1 MSSKELRVS
10 RRSRE
15 RTSQLSPDADAMVAA
30 SLGLA
35 NSGSRSEDRF
45 WEHQLARLLDRALDA
60 AHTATINSALERLNQ
75 TDGEAYGA
83 LVEAV
88 EHAAETTVVE
98 IGGNGTEV
106 AAQGGAVAPRTRH
119 HGLLLT
125 APLVAWTRFAIP
137 SGAIAPQAALALSH
151 AWQELILAPGV
162 VFRMLP
168 WLYSLDQLPREF
180 ADMRKLTRKL
190 TSAAVT
196 EASPRIDFKTMP
208 ESAEMLADTRFL
220 VGVVA
225 VEDPLAPLFRW
236 QLSGPT
242 HASRVQCLEQWVA
255 NARTHLE
262 PLLPGC
268 GFECLLPDAYHINL
282 RESDRR
288 VRPYGIKAA
297 VHFLTHALAIDANQI
312 KATIGAFGAER
323 IDEYRIGLSVTDSE
337 EVAQGVVWPLL
348 GSESENDEPS
358 PLERIRETLREVGVQ
373 EMTVWSEVNEP
384 EFCEDCG
391 APLYPSPSDEVV
403 HVEMPEDTEP
413 ASTQFH

>member
-1 MSSKELRVS
+1 
-10 RRSRE
+10 
-15 RTSQLSPDADAMVAA
+15 MVAA

-45 WEHQLARLLDRALDA
+45 WEHQLSRSLDRALDA
-60 AHTATINSALERLNQ
+60 AHSATITTALERLNQ

-88 EHAAETTVVE
+88 EHAAET
-98 IGGNGTEV
+98 V
-106 AAQGGAVAPRTRH
+106 ALANTAADGDSQGARF
-119 HGLLLT
+119 GLLVT

-137 SGAIAPQAALALSH
+137 SGAVTPQVAESLAA
-151 AWQELILAPGV
+151 AWQQLILAPGV
-162 VFRMLP
+162 VFRMVP

-180 ADMRKLTRKL
+180 SDMRKLTRKL
-190 TSAAVT
+190 TTAAVT
-196 EASPRIDFKTMP
+196 DTVPRIDFKNMP

-220 VGVVA
+220 LAVVS
-225 VEDPLAPLFRW
+225 VEDPLKPLFRW
-236 QLSGPT
+236 QLAGPT
-242 HASRVQCLEQWVA
+242 HASRVQCLEQWVEH
-255 NARTHLE
+255 ARPLLE

-288 VRPYGIKAA
+288 VRGYGIKAA
-297 VHFLTHALAIDANQI
+297 VHFLNHALAVEASQI

-323 IDEYRIGLSVTDSE
+323 IDEYRIGLSVGDAD

-348 GSESENDEPS
+348 GAESENDEPT
-358 PLERIRETLREVGVQ
+358 PLDRIRETLRDVGVQ
-373 EMTVWSEVNEP
+373 EITVWSEVTEP

>member
-1 MSSKELRVS
+1 MVS
-10 RRSRE
+10 
-15 RTSQLSPDADAMVAA
+15 A

-35 NSGSRSEDRF
+35 NSGSRSEDLY
-45 WEHQLARLLDRALDA
+45 WEHQLSRLLDRALDA
-60 AHTATINSALERLNQ
+60 AHSATITSALERLNQ

-88 EHAAETTVVE
+88 EHAAETVV
-98 IGGNGTEV
+98 V
-106 AAQGGAVAPRTRH
+106 DPPAAAGKSTARQ

-137 SGAIAPQAALALSH
+137 SGQITAAVALSL
-151 AWQELILAPGV
+151 ARLWQEMILAPGV
-162 VFRMLP
+162 AFRLVP

-180 ADMRKLTRKL
+180 ADMRKLTRKM
-190 TSAAVT
+190 TVAAVT
-196 EASPRIDFKTMP
+196 DVVPRIDFKNMP

-220 VGVVA
+220 LAVVA
-225 VEDPLAPLFRW
+225 VDDPLKPLFRW
-236 QLSGPT
+236 QLGGSA
-242 HASRVQCLEQWVA
+242 HQSRVQCLEHWVEH
-255 NARTHLE
+255 ARPLLE

-288 VRPYGIKAA
+288 VRAWGIKAA
-297 VHFLTHALAIDANQI
+297 VHYLTHALAVAARQI
-312 KATIGAFGAER
+312 KATVGAFGAER
-323 IDEYRIGLSVTDSE
+323 IDEYRIGLSVADSE
-337 EVAQGVVWPLL
+337 DVAQGVVWPLL
-348 GSESENDEPS
+348 GAESESDDPS
-358 PLERIRETLREVGVQ
+358 PLERIKETLREVGVEDIQ
-373 EMTVWSEVNEP
+373 VWTEVNEP

>member
-1 MSSKELRVS
+1 MSSKELRIS

-15 RTSQLSPDADAMVAA
+15 RTTQLSPDADALVAA

-45 WEHQLARLLDRALDA
+45 WEHQLSRHLDRLLDA
-60 AHTATINSALERLNQ
+60 AHSATITSALERLNQ

-88 EHAAETTVVE
+88 EHAAETVVLDTPAVE
-98 IGGNGTEV
+98 GVPSGTR
-106 AAQGGAVAPRTRH
+106 A
-119 HGLLLT
+119 GLLVT

-137 SGAIAPQAALALSH
+137 SGAITPQVAESLSA
-151 AWQELILAPGV
+151 AWQKLILAPGV
-162 VFRMLP
+162 VFRMVP

-180 ADMRKLTRKL
+180 SDMRKLTRKL
-190 TSAAVT
+190 TAAAVT
-196 EASPRIDFKTMP
+196 DSTPRIDFKNMP

-220 VGVVA
+220 LAVVS
-225 VEDPLAPLFRW
+225 VDDPLKPLFRW

-242 HASRVQCLEQWVA
+242 HASRVQCLEQWVEH
-255 NARTHLE
+255 ARPLLE

-288 VRPYGIKAA
+288 VRGYGIKAA
-297 VHFLTHALAIDANQI
+297 VHFLNHALAIDASQI

-323 IDEYRIGLSVTDSE
+323 IDEYRIGLSVGDAD

-348 GSESENDEPS
+348 GAESENDEPT
-358 PLERIRETLREVGVQ
+358 PLERIKETLREVGVQ
-373 EMTVWSEVNEP
+373 EIAVWSEVTEP

>member
-1 MSSKELRVS
+1 MSSKELRIS
-10 RRSRE
+10 RRSRD
-15 RTSQLSPDADAMVAA
+15 RTTQLSPDADAMVAA

-45 WEHQLARLLDRALDA
+45 WEHQLTRVLDRALDA
-60 AHTATINSALERLNQ
+60 AHSATITTALERLNQ

-88 EHAAETTVVE
+88 EHAAETVVLDPVVPAAT
-98 IGGNGTEV
+98 NGS
-106 AAQGGAVAPRTRH
+106 PRTAH
-119 HGLLLT
+119 NGLLLT

-137 SGAIAPQAALALSH
+137 SGAVTPQVAQALSRT
-151 AWQELILAPGV
+151 WQELILAPSV
-162 VFRMLP
+162 VFRMVP

-180 ADMRKLTRKL
+180 SDMRKLTRKL
-190 TSAAVT
+190 TAAAVT
-196 EASPRIDFKTMP
+196 DGIPRIDFKNMP

-220 VGVVA
+220 LAVVS
-225 VEDPLAPLFRW
+225 VDDPLKPLFRW
-236 QLSGPT
+236 QLQGPS
-242 HASRVQCLEQWVA
+242 HAARVLCLEQWVEH
-255 NARTHLE
+255 ARPLLE

-288 VRPYGIKAA
+288 VRAYGIKAA
-297 VHFLTHALAIDANQI
+297 VHFLNHALAIDASQI

-323 IDEYRIGLSVTDSE
+323 IDEYRIGLSVGDAD

-348 GSESENDEPS
+348 GAESETDEPT
-358 PLERIRETLREVGVQ
+358 PLERIKETLREVGVQ
-373 EMTVWSEVNEP
+373 EIAVWSEVTEP

>member
-1 MSSKELRVS
+1 
-10 RRSRE
+10 
-15 RTSQLSPDADAMVAA
+15 MVAA

-45 WEHQLARLLDRALDA
+45 WEQQLTRLLDRALDA
-60 AHTATINSALERLNQ
+60 AHSATITSALERLNQ

-88 EHAAETTVVE
+88 EHAAETVVVDS
-98 IGGNGTEV
+98 GLAAGTDGS
-106 AAQGGAVAPRTRH
+106 AQANRY
-119 HGLLLT
+119 GLLVT

-137 SGAIAPQAALALSH
+137 AGVITPQVAETLSRS
-151 AWQELILAPGV
+151 WQKLILAPGV
-162 VFRMLP
+162 VFRMVP

-180 ADMRKLTRKL
+180 SDMRKLTRKL
-190 TSAAVT
+190 TAAAVT
-196 EASPRIDFKTMP
+196 DSTPRIDFKNMP

-220 VGVVA
+220 LAVVSID
-225 VEDPLAPLFRW
+225 DPLKPLFRW
-236 QLSGPT
+236 QLSGAA
-242 HASRVQCLEQWVA
+242 HLSRIQCLEQWIEH
-255 NARTHLE
+255 ARPLLE

-288 VRPYGIKAA
+288 VRAYGIKAA
-297 VHFLTHALAIDANQI
+297 VHFLNHALAIDATQI

-323 IDEYRIGLSVTDSE
+323 IDEYRIGLSLGDAD

-348 GSESENDEPS
+348 GAESETDDPS
-358 PLERIRETLREVGVQ
+358 PLERIKETLREVGVQ
-373 EMTVWSEVNEP
+373 EIVVWSEVTEP

>member
-1 MSSKELRVS
+1 V
-10 RRSRE
+10 
-15 RTSQLSPDADAMVAA
+15 
-30 SLGLA
+30 
-35 NSGSRSEDRF
+35 
-45 WEHQLARLLDRALDA
+45 
-60 AHTATINSALERLNQ
+60 
-75 TDGEAYGA
+75 
-83 LVEAV
+83 
-88 EHAAETTVVE
+88 
-98 IGGNGTEV
+98 
-106 AAQGGAVAPRTRH
+106 
-119 HGLLLT
+119 T

-137 SGAIAPQAALALSH
+137 SGSVMPQVSESLAR

-162 VFRMLP
+162 VFRMVP

-196 EASPRIDFKTMP
+196 DTVPRIDFKNMP

-220 VGVVA
+220 LAVVS
-225 VEDPLAPLFRW
+225 VDDPLKPLFRW
-236 QLSGPT
+236 QLPGSA
-242 HASRVQCLEQWVA
+242 HASRVQCLEQWVEH
-255 NARTHLE
+255 ARPLLE

-288 VRPYGIKAA
+288 VRAYGIKAA
-297 VHFLTHALAIDANQI
+297 VHFLNHALAIDATQI
-312 KATIGAFGAER
+312 KATVGAFGAER
-323 IDEYRIGLSVTDSE
+323 IDEYRIGLSVGDND
-337 EVAQGVVWPLL
+337 EVAQGIVWPLL
-348 GSESENDEPS
+348 GAESESDEPT
-358 PLERIRETLREVGVQ
+358 PLERIKEALREVGVQ
-373 EMTVWSEVNEP
+373 DITVWSEVTEP

>member
-1 MSSKELRVS
+1 
-10 RRSRE
+10 
-15 RTSQLSPDADAMVAA
+15 MVAA

-45 WEHQLARLLDRALDA
+45 WEHQLSRLLDRALDA
-60 AHTATINSALERLNQ
+60 AHSATITTALDRLNQ

-88 EHAAETTVVE
+88 EHAAETAVVE
-98 IGGNGTEV
+98 G
-106 AAQGGAVAPRTRH
+106 AAVDGETAARY
-119 HGLLLT
+119 GLLLT

-137 SGAIAPQAALALSH
+137 SGAVTPQVAQALSS
-151 AWQELILAPGV
+151 AWQQLILAPGV
-162 VFRMLP
+162 VFRMVP

-180 ADMRKLTRKL
+180 SDMRKLTRKL
-190 TSAAVT
+190 TGAAVGDT
-196 EASPRIDFKTMP
+196 VARIDFKNMP

-220 VGVVA
+220 LAVVA
-225 VEDPLAPLFRW
+225 VDDPLKPLFRW
-236 QLSGPT
+236 QLSGST
-242 HASRVQCLEQWVA
+242 HASRVQCLEQWVE
-255 NARTHLE
+255 NARPLLE

-288 VRPYGIKAA
+288 VRAYGIKAA
-297 VHFLTHALAIDANQI
+297 VHFLNHALAVDASQL

-323 IDEYRIGLSVTDSE
+323 IDEYRIGLSVGDAD

-348 GSESENDEPS
+348 GAESENDEPT
-358 PLERIRETLREVGVQ
+358 PLDRIKETLREVGVQ
-373 EMTVWSEVNEP
+373 DITVWSEVTEP

-413 ASTQFH
+413 TSTQFH

>member
-1 MSSKELRVS
+1 
-10 RRSRE
+10 
-15 RTSQLSPDADAMVAA
+15 MVAA

-45 WEHQLARLLDRALDA
+45 WEQQLARLLDRVLDA
-60 AHTATINSALERLNQ
+60 AHSAAITSALERLNQ
-75 TDGEAYGA
+75 TDGEGYGA

-88 EHAAETTVVE
+88 EHAAETVVVE
-98 IGGNGTEV
+98 PTASASV
-106 AAQGGAVAPRTRH
+106 ADGSQVQPGRY
-119 HGLLLT
+119 GLLLT

-137 SGAIAPQAALALSH
+137 SGAVTPQVAQTLSRL
-151 AWQELILAPGV
+151 WQELVLAPGV
-162 VFRMLP
+162 VFRMVP

-190 TSAAVT
+190 TSAAVADNT
-196 EASPRIDFKTMP
+196 PRIDFKNLP

-220 VGVVA
+220 LAVVSID
-225 VEDPLAPLFRW
+225 DPLKPLFRW
-236 QLSGPT
+236 QLAGPS
-242 HASRVQCLEQWVA
+242 HASRVQCLEQWVE
-255 NARTHLE
+255 NARPHLE

-288 VRPYGIKAA
+288 VRAYGIKAA
-297 VHFLTHALAIDANQI
+297 VHFLTHALAIDANEI
-312 KATIGAFGAER
+312 KATIGAFGGER
-323 IDEYRIGLSVTDSE
+323 IDEYRIGLTVGDGD

-348 GSESENDEPS
+348 GAESENDEPT
-358 PLERIRETLREVGVQ
+358 PLERIREALREVGVQ
-373 EMTVWSEVNEP
+373 DIAVWTEVTEP

>member
-1 MSSKELRVS
+1 
-10 RRSRE
+10 
-15 RTSQLSPDADAMVAA
+15 MVAA

-45 WEHQLARLLDRALDA
+45 WEQQLTRLLDRALDA
-60 AHTATINSALERLNQ
+60 AHSATITTALERLNQ

-88 EHAAETTVVE
+88 EHAAETVV
-98 IGGNGTEV
+98 V
-106 AAQGGAVAPRTRH
+106 DPGGAADTNGSVQTGRY
-119 HGLLLT
+119 GLLVT

-137 SGAIAPQAALALSH
+137 SGAITPQVAESLSRS
-151 AWQELILAPGV
+151 WRELILAPGV
-162 VFRMLP
+162 VFRMVP

-180 ADMRKLTRKL
+180 SDMRKLTRKL

-196 EASPRIDFKTMP
+196 DSAPRIDFKNMP

-220 VGVVA
+220 LAVVS
-225 VEDPLAPLFRW
+225 VDDPLKPLFRW
-236 QLSGPT
+236 QLSGT
-242 HASRVQCLEQWVA
+242 AHASRVQCLERWVEH
-255 NARTHLE
+255 ARPLLE

-288 VRPYGIKAA
+288 VRAYGIKAA
-297 VHFLTHALAIDANQI
+297 VHFLNHALAIDATQI

-323 IDEYRIGLSVTDSE
+323 IDEYRIGLSVGDAD

-348 GSESENDEPS
+348 GAESENDEPS
-358 PLERIRETLREVGVQ
+358 PLERIKETLREVGVQ
-373 EMTVWSEVNEP
+373 DIAVWSEVTEP

-391 APLYPSPSDEVV
+391 APLYPNPSDEVV